1 MDVYSMKLTTEKY
14 DLIVVGTGFASTFF
28 LYQYLKKAPANRK
41 ILVLEAG
48 HFFSQKDRRK
58 DLSSDKGSSLN
69 PNPEPHEK
77 S

>member
-48 HFFSQKDRRK
+48 HFFSQKD
-58 DLSSDKGSSLN
+58 
-69 PNPEPHEK
+69 
-77 S
+77 